1 MSTLKVSTISPLGTD
16 ATKTI
21 TIGSA
26 SNGDVAAGV
35 FTNVPAFYADLSS
48 DQSTSDAI
56 TTKAQINNVLIDT
69 NNCYDNTT
77 NYRFTPTVAGK
88 YLVYGN
94 LRSNS
99 NTNSATEYFL
109 THIYKNGSE
118 VSQKAADFRN
128 NYGGLV
134 NSVYSSIVLDMNGT
148 SDYVELFG
156 THAVTSGAIGFDGS
170 SSHARS
176 YFGAYRLIGA

>member
-1 MSTLKVSTISPLGTD
+1 MSTIKVSTISPLGTD

-26 SNGDVAAGV
+26 GDTIAGMGAN
-35 FTNVPAFYADLSS
+35 TPAFYADLSS
-48 DQSTSDAI
+48 DQSTSDAA

-118 VSQKAADFRN
+118 VSQQGADFRN
-128 NYGGLV
+128 NYGGLI
-134 NSVYSSIVLDMNGT
+134 NSVYSNIVLDMNGT